1 MRIGFIGGGAMG
13 EAIMRCLLARKLA
26 APQDMVVSD
35 VSPARREFLKSEHGV
50 TTLTDNVAAARDADV
65 VVLAVKPQNLPQVT
79 GELRGLNPGQ
89 LVLSIMAGIT
99 LSSLCSGLGH
109 SSVVRSMPN
118 MPVQIGEGMTV
129 WTSTPETKEAQKE
142 MARTVLGSL
151 GKELYVSEEKYIDMA
166 TALSAGGPAFL
177 FLFAEAL
184 IDAGVHVGMPR
195 PMSQELAIQ
204 TILGSALTIERTGK
218 HPAELKNTVTS
229 PGGTTTEG
237 LFQLEKGGFRALVFE
252 AVAAAHKKA
261 QSF

>member
-26 APQDMVVSD
+26 APLDMVVSD
-35 VSPARREFLKSEHGV
+35 ISPARREFLKSEHGV

-65 VVLAVKPQNLPQVT
+65 VVLAVKPQHLGQIA
-79 GELRGLNPGQ
+79 GELRGLDPGQ

-99 LSSLCSGLGH
+99 LSTLCSNLGH
-109 SSVVRSMPN
+109 ASVVRSMPN

-129 WTSTPETKEAQKE
+129 WTATPETKEEQRE
-142 MARTVLGSL
+142 MARTILGSL
-151 GKELYVSEEKYIDMA
+151 GKELYVSEEKYLDMA

-195 PMSQELAIQ
+195 PMAQELAIQ
-204 TILGSALTIERTGK
+204 TILGSVLTIQKTGR

-237 LFQLEKGGFRALVFE
+237 LYQLERGGFRALMFE